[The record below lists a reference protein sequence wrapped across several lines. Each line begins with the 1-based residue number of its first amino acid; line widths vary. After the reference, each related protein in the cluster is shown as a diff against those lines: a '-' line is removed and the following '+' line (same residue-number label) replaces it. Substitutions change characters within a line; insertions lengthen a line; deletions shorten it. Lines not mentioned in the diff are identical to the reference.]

1 MGVGA
6 GWATR
11 VVLAADLCGA
21 EVLVVDLGLA
31 ETPEDPGPGRCS
43 RFWRNFLWL
52 TLLLFPLLGLSM
64 SPLMVFDAESRK
76 ETRELA

>member
-1 MGVGA
+1 MGAGA
-6 GWATR
+6 GWTTR
-11 VVLAADLCGA
+11 VFLGADLCGA
-21 EVLVVDLGLA
+21 EVLVVGLGFG
-31 ETPEDPGPGRCS
+31 ETPEGPGRCS

-64 SPLMVFDAESRK
+64 SPLMVFDAESRN